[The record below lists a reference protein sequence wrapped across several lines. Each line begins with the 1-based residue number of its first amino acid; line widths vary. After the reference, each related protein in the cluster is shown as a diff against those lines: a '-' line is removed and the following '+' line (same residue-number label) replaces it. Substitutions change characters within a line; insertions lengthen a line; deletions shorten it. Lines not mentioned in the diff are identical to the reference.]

1 MKLWIDFFKKFTSPH
16 HLSVKPFH
24 FLAPW
29 FSYDSSS
36 DCSSRFSLEL
46 FVEILAGFLV
56 GHLAAKLP
64 TNFFVGLLVVILV
77 QFLLESKSTLDAS
90 THLSSALWSQLCL
103 RSWCEA
109 LSLKFPEPYYVEI
122 SFCACS
128 EKFGTTFLILQL
140 IQYYLD
146 SSLQRHTT
154 DSLNIEIIL
163 G

>member
-1 MKLWIDFFKKFTSPH
+1 MKLWIDFFKKFTSPF

-24 FLAPW
+24 FLSSW

-36 DCSSRFSLEL
+36 DCSSRFSSDP
-46 FVEILAGFLV
+46 FVGILAGFLV

-64 TNFFVGLLVVILV
+64 TKFFVGLLVGILV
-77 QFLLESKSTLDAS
+77 QFLLKSKSTLVAS
-90 THLSSALWSQLCL
+90 THVGSALWSKLCL

-128 EKFGTTFLILQL
+128 GKVGTTFLILRL

-146 SSLQRHTT
+146 RSVQ
-154 DSLNIEIIL
+154 
-163 G
+163 